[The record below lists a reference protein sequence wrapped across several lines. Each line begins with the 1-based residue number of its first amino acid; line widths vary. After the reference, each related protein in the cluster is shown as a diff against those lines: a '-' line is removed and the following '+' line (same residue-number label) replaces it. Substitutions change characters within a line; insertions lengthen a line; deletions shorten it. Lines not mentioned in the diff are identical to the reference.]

1 MLEKGYKYTESMKD
15 ELDYYLYSHQIKTI
29 ENIEKYNNLLISTC
43 PNSGKTTS
51 YLILIIDY
59 VLKNKY
65 EKGLKSIIVYP
76 DKDSLKKDI
85 DKIIKNSNI
94 EIGLILEESLK
105 HDSKNIIENKDILI
119 KSPPEILIVD
129 PMSLDKLLVIPDN
142 RKIFQKKLKII

>member
-29 ENIEKYNNLLISTC
+29 ENTEKYNNLLISTG
-43 PNSGKTTS
+43 PNSGKTNS
-51 YLILIIDY
+51 YLMLIIDH

-85 DKIIKNSNI
+85 DKIEKIIKNSNI
-94 EIGLILEESLK
+94 EIGLILDNPLK
-105 HDSKNIIENKDILI
+105 HNSKNIIENKDILI
-119 KSPPEILIVD
+119 KSPPDE
-129 PMSLDKLLVIPDN
+129 
-142 RKIFQKKLKII
+142 RKIFKKGNLKYIVFER